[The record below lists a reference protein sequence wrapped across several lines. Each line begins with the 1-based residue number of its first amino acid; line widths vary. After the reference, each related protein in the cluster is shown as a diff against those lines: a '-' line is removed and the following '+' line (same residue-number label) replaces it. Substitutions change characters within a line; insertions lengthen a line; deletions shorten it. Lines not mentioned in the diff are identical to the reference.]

1 MSLIVDIKVVPSS
14 GKQKCILDKS
24 GKLKCYLKSPP
35 EKGLANLELVKY
47 LSKALSISQNY
58 IEIIAG
64 LTSRNKRLKIEMDLT
79 FLELLSLLDIQIQTN
94 FFEIK

>member
-1 MSLIVDIKVVPSS
+1 MLILDIKVAPSS

-35 EKGLANLELVKY
+35 ERGLANSELIKFF
-47 LSKALSISQNY
+47 SKILSITQND

-64 LTSRNKRLKIEMDLT
+64 LTSRNKRLKI
-79 FLELLSLLDIQIQTN
+79 QTN
-94 FFEIK
+94 LNLEQLLNLCGFDKQINLFEVK